1 MIKGERDNNLART
14 FREKLRDVYEYE
26 KQEGVDEEIIDVVSV
41 FGGIL
46 FALTDIYNYVE
57 GSFGHA
63 IAGTLAALIMILE
76 PLIRKRVK
84 SILYILQ
91 ATVAFVCIVE
101 TIYLIDGTLDGFGNF
116 WFALVDYGLLL
127 ILGMRIASPICIYHS
142 ILILGILWTPVY
154 KTLPGAAVYTFEYR
168 LWFPV
173 IFLSILA
180 LIFYSNVLFKL
191 YQCRNSEDE
200 KRLEKEIKKV
210 KRKNENMVLQ
220 AVTGISELLDAK
232 DPLTAEHS
240 ERVAEYAGLI
250 AKRSG
255 IVSER
260 EINAIVR
267 AGRLHDIGKMAI
279 PDEILTKKGRLT
291 DQEYETM
298 KMHTIWGRE
307 ILKNLTFIPEA
318 QEVAGDHHER
328 VDGTGYPKGLA
339 GDEIPKYARIVSVA
353 DSLDAMNSNR
363 CYRNCCAK
371 DYIISQFKEGRGKQF
386 DAHLADIVCELIEDG
401 TIPISS
407 LREKSEI
414 PEKLKRKES
423 TKEEVS

>member
-1 MIKGERDNNLART
+1 
-14 FREKLRDVYEYE
+14 
-26 KQEGVDEEIIDVVSV
+26 
-41 FGGIL
+41 
-46 FALTDIYNYVE
+46 
-57 GSFGHA
+57 
-63 IAGTLAALIMILE
+63 
-76 PLIRKRVK
+76 
-84 SILYILQ
+84 
-91 ATVAFVCIVE
+91 
-101 TIYLIDGTLDGFGNF
+101 
-116 WFALVDYGLLL
+116 
-127 ILGMRIASPICIYHS
+127 
-142 ILILGILWTPVY
+142 
-154 KTLPGAAVYTFEYR
+154 
-168 LWFPV
+168 
-173 IFLSILA
+173 
-180 LIFYSNVLFKL
+180 
-191 YQCRNSEDE
+191 
-200 KRLEKEIKKV
+200 
-210 KRKNENMVLQ
+210 
-220 AVTGISELLDAK
+220 
-232 DPLTAEHS
+232 
-240 ERVAEYAGLI
+240 
-250 AKRSG
+250 
-255 IVSER
+255 
-260 EINAIVR
+260 
-267 AGRLHDIGKMAI
+267 MAI